1 MGNIYGKTEVESGVV
16 GIWNFLR
23 VDVEDLARM
32 GDLSRSLSSTFDRC
46 NGKGVGAKI

>member
-32 GDLSRSLSSTFDRC
+32 GDLSILVRPASS
-46 NGKGVGAKI
+46 